1 MTLTIFLGALLGP
14 MALGVPIAFALI
26 LSGVALMM
34 YMDIFDAQIV
44 AQNVL
49 NGADSFP
56 LMAVP
61 FFLLAGEVMNTGGL
75 SKRIVNLAM
84 ALVGHVRGGLGFVA
98 IFAACVLSSL
108 SGSAVADAAA
118 LGALLYPMMIKS
130 GHDPAR
136 TGGLLASAS
145 VIGPIIPPSIGF
157 ILYGVIGG
165 VSITKLFLAGI
176 VPGLLIA
183 LALCITWLIVARK
196 EQFELPP
203 RQSRE
208 VRVKALVD
216 SIWALMLPV
225 IIIVGLKFGVFTPTE
240 AGVVAAVYSLFV
252 SMVVY
257 RELAPSELF
266 NVFVAAAKIT
276 AVVMFLVACAAVS
289 AWLITVADVPGDLVA
304 LLEPLMDNQTLLLLA
319 IMVLIVLVGTAMD
332 MTPTILVMTP
342 VLMPIIKQAGID
354 PVYFGVLFIIN
365 NSIGLITPP
374 VGTVLNVICGVSKL
388 SMEDLMKGV
397 VPFLIAEL
405 IVLFLL
411 VLFPQLVTVPVAWFG
426 R

>member
-176 VPGLLIA
+176 IPGLLIA

-208 VRVKALVD
+208 VRIKALVD

-397 VPFLIAEL
+397 MPFLIAEL